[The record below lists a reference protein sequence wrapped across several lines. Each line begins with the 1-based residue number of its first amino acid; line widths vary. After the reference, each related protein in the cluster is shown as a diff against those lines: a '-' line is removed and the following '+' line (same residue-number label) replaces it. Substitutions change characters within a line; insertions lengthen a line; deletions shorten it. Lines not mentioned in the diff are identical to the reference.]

1 MITSIRLAVPSSPA
15 SSVAPP
21 PGASAPLPP
30 TSASPRTD
38 VSSTFVVDVTEAARL
53 ATAASD
59 MLAGVPRDDVGAES
73 TKDLR
78 IRIYKTNMAAQSRI
92 ERQFDAGNPM
102 DVVSALRTADA
113 SLEDANWQLAKKPSP
128 DGRFNGVDVPGAVRD
143 TATGVELLD
152 KLLASAGGVP
162 STPSGPSTPPPVDP
176 PVPGDGG
183 IPVDPPGV
191 PSTPPP
197 PPAPPAP
204 PVEPDEPTSPSAPT
218 PPSAPTQTPPST
230 LGTPDGDYP
239 GEDEFPKGTPA
250 GDG

>member
-1 MITSIRLAVPSSPA
+1 MITSIRLAVPSSPL
-15 SSVAPP
+15 SSTPP
-21 PGASAPLPP
+21 APGASSSLPP

-38 VSSTFVVDVTEAARL
+38 VSSTCVVDITEAARL
-53 ATAASD
+53 ATSASD
-59 MLAGVPRDDVGAES
+59 LLATVPRDDIGSEA

-78 IRIYKTNMAAQSRI
+78 IRVYKTNMAAQSRI
-92 ERQFDAGNPM
+92 QKQFDANNPA

-162 STPSGPSTPPPVDP
+162 SSPSPVDP

-183 IPVDPPGV
+183 GGGGVPVDPPGV
-191 PSTPPP
+191 PPTSPV

-204 PVEPDEPTSPSAPT
+204 PDEPTPPSAPT
-218 PPSAPTQTPPST
+218 PPSTPTQPSTPTPPDS
-230 LGTPDGDYP
+230 DYP
-239 GEDEFPKGTPA
+239 GEDEFPKDTPS